1 MLDRELLDILVC
13 PETREPVALAD
24 AELVDKVNR
33 GITDGSIRT
42 RSGGSPAGAIT
53 SGLLRQDGKILYP
66 VVDDIP
72 IMLIDEALVLED

>member
-13 PETREPVALAD
+13 PETRERVELAN
-24 AELVDKVNR
+24 AELVEKVNQ
-33 GITDGSIRT
+33 GIKDGSIRT
-42 RSGGSPAGAIT
+42 RSGDTPANAIT
-53 SGLLRQDGKILYP
+53 AGLLRHDGKILYP